1 MSNEKKA
8 VVIPRTLLIGLGG
21 SGGEVLSLLYEML
34 TEEQKLKAKTLY
46 LDTDNKDLKRLR
58 KMGVRSVALGTSDT
72 VANMAAYLGDEDGVY
87 DWLPNDEENESV
99 FLSSPTDTGASQY
112 RYKSRLCLAR
122 FLRNRD
128 NALNEILDSMN
139 VPGAGIRT
147 SPLRVIITSSIAGGT
162 GAGSFIQV
170 ALYIRKYFRDN
181 GQNNVQIMGL
191 FGCPD
196 LFSAV
201 AENDQERENMF
212 ANAYAAVRE
221 LNAMNLAVC
230 GSNELVGDYAKA
242 IKIKIDTESEG
253 RLFDSKGKEFQCNYS
268 AKPFDNIYFIDK
280 NNAYGAVLR
289 SLEQYYQTM
298 ADIAYTRLFSVMEE
312 TVRSGENN
320 ELQNHAK
327 IPTAI
332 YGSAGYSRV
341 RYPYEDILRYLAE
354 RKTLNDL
361 DHKWS
366 YLDSE
371 WKQYSQTQQ
380 DAALARGRVWKPT
393 DAERESKFV
402 ESMRNLMNK
411 NSNTDFLEFA
421 PMVGI
426 TKGGDRASEYERAL
440 RKAMASGGG
449 STGGEKAD
457 GLYSLCSLPEV
468 AKARQAAKGCGVNV
482 TNGDGEEEQESYRE
496 QLQSVAS
503 DAVSKLTVL
512 ADRLHEAVDRQVSV
526 VINTI
531 LPITDEGRA
540 MAKTSR
546 SELNLFDGLLSE
558 GGKAVHPLAARY
570 LLYRLRGIVRE
581 YLDAKKQRDKCEDAM
596 GKKIKNL
603 NLAFDDDKDDGED
616 ITVSRYVAEELKLG
630 TKLGKYA
637 FWMEN
642 RARDDLD
649 EFKLAIGETVSNIIS
664 AADAEL
670 RYQVYE
676 ILLERLNGLIRQ
688 YEGLFDN
695 VHHFRSN
702 LREAVERDLMLHT
715 DSDDRCVFVGASPEM
730 KRYYYSVDSGVRSAL
745 AAASAGAC
753 AKAGEVVFDSL
764 LDRYLKQVA
773 QDRAAARMSY
783 DEEEAAQYDEDYS
796 GMSEVF
802 DGIVKAYQDYLRA
815 NVPSLKNTVVGALIA
830 QCCEENNIKRDKI
843 YTDASAREEFSDAF
857 IGMMKDVVDKSAPM
871 LRYNTNNSDR
881 YFNAE
886 KVGDHSKPYKMMGM
900 DSVCAAELAKVFPG
914 EGGSSPLDT
923 LQQKLGLTNK
933 PVVSDAFTSSEIF
946 CFSAIHCLQPTQ
958 IQKFNEDYEKSYYV
972 EYRTHLAEAMR
983 GERLSET
990 GHLDKSWHLRGAMPY
1005 ISRKLEME
1013 WRDDLMKAFVYAMR
1027 RNRIIFTVDAD
1038 NRRCFKFNGK
1048 FVHYPKGRLVLT
1060 NQISQLIEYL
1070 AEMELEV
1077 PKLAKKLDEDIDFH
1091 ISKLSGRTGSL
1102 SVYKAGMTTDSLLVE
1117 LRKNLLEYEA
1127 CESLAMAGHGA
1138 NFHAEGDFCADD
1150 SDCENIRGLR
1160 SEIISGEAD
1169 KEVEIRLDRTLGGL
1183 LEIAWKVHQSEENL
1197 GQDRN
1202 YGEALLRCGAYILER
1217 FCQNMYGEG
1226 WVMQKDTPE
1235 YQEYMNLYNHA
1246 AQKMVEEFVV
1256 VIARQYKLTR
1266 EQLHNAIGRNEP
1278 SEDYPK
1284 LRIPAA
1290 ITATREYKWLA
1301 ENWKLKHG
1309 N

>member
-1 MSNEKKA
+1 MNNEKKA

-46 LDTDNKDLKRLR
+46 LDTDNRDLKRLR

-87 DWLPNDEENESV
+87 DWLPSDEENETV
-99 FLSSPTDTGASQY
+99 FLCSQTDTGASQF

-122 FLRNRD
+122 FLKNRD
-128 NALNEILDSMN
+128 NALNEVLDSMN
-139 VPGAGIRT
+139 VPGAGVRT

-181 GQNNVQIMGL
+181 GQNNVQIIGL

-212 ANAYAAVRE
+212 SNAYAAVRE

-230 GSNELVGDYAKA
+230 GSNELVGDYAKS
-242 IKIKIDTESEG
+242 IRIKIDTESEG

-280 NNAYGAVLR
+280 NNEYGAVLR

-298 ADIAYTRLFSVMEE
+298 ADIAYTRLFSVMED

-371 WKQYSQTQQ
+371 WKQYCQTQQ
-380 DAALARGRVWKPT
+380 DAALARGRVWKAT
-393 DAERESKFV
+393 SAERESKFI
-402 ESMRNLMNK
+402 ESMAKLMDK
-411 NSNTDFLEFA
+411 GSNTDFLEFA

-426 TKGGDRASEYERAL
+426 SKGGDRASEYERAL
-440 RKAMASGGG
+440 KKAMESGSGAG
-449 STGGEKAD
+449 KNND
-457 GLYSLCSLPEV
+457 GAFSLCSLPEV
-468 AKARQAAKGCGVNV
+468 AKARMAARGCGVLV
-482 TNGDGEEEQESYRE
+482 TNGDEMDTERESYRE
-496 QLQSVAS
+496 QLRSLAA
-503 DAVSKLTVL
+503 DADSKLTVL
-512 ADRLHEAVDRQVSV
+512 ADKLFDAVDRQASV
-526 VINTI
+526 IINTI
-531 LPITDEGRA
+531 LPVTDEGRA
-540 MAKTSR
+540 MAKTNRNALS
-546 SELNLFDGLLSE
+546 LFDGLLCE
-558 GGKAVHPLAARY
+558 GGSAVHPLAARY

-581 YLDAKKQRDKCEDAM
+581 YVDSKKQRTRCEEAM
-596 GKKIKNL
+596 ANKIRNL
-603 NLAFDDDKDDGED
+603 NLAFDDDKSDGQD
-616 ITVSRYVAEELKLG
+616 ITVSRYVSEELKLG
-630 TKLGKYA
+630 SKLGKYA
-637 FWMEN
+637 FWMES
-642 RARDDLD
+642 RARDDMD
-649 EFKLAIGETVSNIIS
+649 EFKLAIAETVGNIID

-676 ILLERLNGLIRQ
+676 VLLERLDGLIRQ

-695 VHHFRSN
+695 VKHFRSN
-702 LREAVERDLMLHT
+702 LREAVERDLMMHT
-715 DSDDRCVFVGASPEM
+715 DSDDRCIFVGASPEM
-730 KRYYYSVDSGVRSAL
+730 KRYYYSVDPSVRSAL
-745 AAASAGAC
+745 AAAGPAAC
-753 AKAGEVVFDSL
+753 AKSGEAVFDAL
-764 LDRYLKQVA
+764 LDRYLKHAEQE
-773 QDRAAARMSY
+773 RAAARMSY
-783 DEEEAAQYDEDYS
+783 EEEEAAQYDEDYTS
-796 GMSEVF
+796 LGEVF
-802 DGIVKAYQDYLRA
+802 DNVVKAYQDYLRN
-815 NVPSLKNTVVGALIA
+815 NVPSLKNTVVGALIT

-857 IGMMKDVVDKSAPM
+857 VGMMKDVLDKSAPM
-871 LRYNTNNSDR
+871 LRYNVNNTDR
-881 YFNAE
+881 YFNNE

-900 DSVCAAELAKVFPG
+900 DPVSAEELAKVFPG

-933 PVVSDAFTSSEIF
+933 PVVSDAFTSTEIF

-1005 ISRKLEME
+1005 ISRKLELE

-1027 RNRIIFTVDAD
+1027 KNRIIFTVDGD

-1048 FVHYPKGRLVLT
+1048 FIHYPKGRLVLT
-1060 NQISQLIEYL
+1060 NQISQIIEYL

-1091 ISKLSGRTGSL
+1091 ISKMAGRTGSL
-1102 SVYKAGMTTDSLLVE
+1102 SSYKAGMTIDPMLVE
-1117 LRKNLLEYEA
+1117 LRKNLLEFDA
-1127 CESLAMAGHGA
+1127 NESFVTAGHGA
-1138 NFHAEGDFCADD
+1138 NFQGDADFGA
-1150 SDCENIRGLR
+1150 SESERESIRGLR
-1160 SEIISGEAD
+1160 SEIISGEAEQED
-1169 KEVEIRLDRTLGGL
+1169 EICLDRTLGGL

-1202 YGEALLRCGAYILER
+1202 YGEALLRCGAYILDR
-1217 FCQNMYGEG
+1217 FCRNMYGEG
-1226 WVMQKDTPE
+1226 WVLQKDTPE
-1235 YQEYMNLYNHA
+1235 YQEYMDLYNHA

-1256 VIARQYKLTR
+1256 VIARKYKLTR
-1266 EQLHNAIGRNEP
+1266 EQLHNAIGKNGPCDE
-1278 SEDYPK
+1278 YPK
-1284 LRIPAA
+1284 LRIPSA
-1290 ITATREYKWLA
+1290 ITATREFRWIA
-1301 ENWKLKHG
+1301 DNWKLMHG
-1309 N
+1309 E

>member
-8 VVIPRTLLIGLGG
+8 VVNPRTLLIGLGG

-46 LDTDNKDLKRLR
+46 LDTDNRDLKRLR
-58 KMGVRSVALGTSDT
+58 KMGVRSVSLGTSDT

-87 DWLPNDEENESV
+87 DWLPNDEEKETV
-99 FLSSPTDTGASQY
+99 FLCSQTDTGASQF

-122 FLRNRD
+122 FLKNRD

-170 ALYIRKYFRDN
+170 ALHIRKYFRDN

-230 GSNELVGDYAKA
+230 GSNELVGDYAKS
-242 IKIKIDTESEG
+242 IKIRIDTESEG
-253 RLFDSKGKEFQCNYS
+253 RLFDSKGKEFRCNYS

-280 NNAYGAVLR
+280 NNAHGAVLR

-298 ADIAYTRLFSVMEE
+298 ADIAYTRLFSVMED

-332 YGSAGYSRV
+332 YGSAGYSRA

-371 WKQYSQTQQ
+371 WKQYCRTHQ

-393 DAERESKFV
+393 EADRESKFV
-402 ESMRNLMNK
+402 ESMAKLVEK
-411 NSNTDFLEFA
+411 NSNSDFLEFA
-421 PMVGI
+421 PMLGI
-426 TKGGDRASEYERAL
+426 KGGGDRATDYERAL
-440 RKAMASGGG
+440 KKAMTSGGG
-449 STGGEKAD
+449 EGGEKNTGAF
-457 GLYSLCSLPEV
+457 SLCSLPEV
-468 AKARQAAKGCGVNV
+468 AKARLVAAGCGVKV
-482 TNGDGEEEQESYRE
+482 YNGDGMDEEQESYRE

-503 DAVSKLTVL
+503 DAISKLTVL
-512 ADRLHEAVDRQVSV
+512 ADKLYDAVDRQVSV
-526 VINTI
+526 VANTI
-531 LPITDEGRA
+531 LPVTDEGRA
-540 MAKTSR
+540 MAKMSR
-546 SELNLFDGLLSE
+546 SELNLFDGLLSLD
-558 GGKAVHPLAARY
+558 GKAVHPLAARY
-570 LLYRLRGIVRE
+570 LLYRLRGVVRSYVE
-581 YLDAKKQRDKCEDAM
+581 SKKQRDKCEEAM
-596 GKKIKNL
+596 TRKIQNL
-603 NLAFDDDKDDGED
+603 DLAFDDDKSDGDD
-616 ITVSRYVAEELKLG
+616 ITVNRYVAEELKLG
-630 TKLGKYA
+630 SKLGKFA
-637 FWMEN
+637 FRMER
-642 RARDDLD
+642 RAQDDLE
-649 EFKLAIGETVSNIIS
+649 EFKTAIGQTVNNII
-664 AADAEL
+664 ATADAEL
-670 RYQVYE
+670 QYQVYE
-676 ILLERLNGLIRQ
+676 LLLGRLNGLIRQ

-715 DSDDRCVFVGASPEM
+715 DSDDRCIFVGASPEM
-730 KRYYYSVDSGVRSAL
+730 KRHYYSVDTGIRSAL
-745 AAASAGAC
+745 VAAGADAC
-753 AKAGEVVFDSL
+753 AKAGEAVFDAL
-764 LDRYLKQVA
+764 LDRYLKQDA
-773 QDRAAARMSY
+773 QEQAAVRMSY
-783 DEEEAAQYDEDYS
+783 DQEEAAQYDEDYS
-796 GMSEVF
+796 GLSVVI
-802 DGIVKAYQDYLRA
+802 DSIVKAYQDYLRS

-843 YTDASAREEFSDAF
+843 YTDASAREEFSEAF
-857 IGMMKDVVDKSAPM
+857 IGMMRDLLDKSAPM
-871 LRYNTNNSDR
+871 LRYNVNNMDR
-881 YFNAE
+881 YFESE
-886 KVGDHSKPYKMMGM
+886 KVGDRSKPYKMMGM
-900 DSVCAAELAKVFPG
+900 DPVCAAELAKVFPG
-914 EGGSSPLDT
+914 EGGSGPLDT

-933 PVVSDAFTSSEIF
+933 PVISEAFTSNEVF

-958 IQKFNEDYEKSYYV
+958 IQKFNEDYDKSYYM
-972 EYRTHLAEAMR
+972 EYRTHLAEALR

-990 GHLDKSWHLRGAMPY
+990 GHLDKTWHMRGAMPY

-1027 RNRIIFTVDAD
+1027 RNRIVFTLDAD

-1077 PKLAKKLDEDIDFH
+1077 PKLAKKLDEDIDLH
-1091 ISKLSGRTGSL
+1091 ISKMAARTGSL
-1102 SVYKAGMTTDSLLVE
+1102 SAYKAGMTIDPLLVE
-1117 LRKNLLEYEA
+1117 LRKNLLEFEPN
-1127 CESLAMAGHGA
+1127 ESFVVAGHGA

-1150 SDCENIRGLR
+1150 NACEDIRGLR
-1160 SEIISGEAD
+1160 SEIISGEAE
-1169 KEVEIRLDRTLGGL
+1169 KETEVRLDRTLGGL

-1202 YGEALLRCGAYILER
+1202 YGEALLRCGAYILDR
-1217 FCQNMYGEG
+1217 YCKNMYGEG

-1235 YQEYMNLYNHA
+1235 YHEYMDLYNHA
-1246 AQKMVEEFVV
+1246 AQKLVEEFVV

-1266 EQLHNAIGRNEP
+1266 DQLHDAIGRNGPCE
-1278 SEDYPK
+1278 EYPK
-1284 LRIPAA
+1284 LRIPTA
-1290 ITATREYKWLA
+1290 ITATREFRWLA
-1301 ENWKLKHG
+1301 DNWKLKHAE
-1309 N
+1309 